1 MANLAFRSAA
11 SDGDS
16 SFGSATDIATVPAG
30 AAQNDLEQIWYSSAS
45 VAPAAAPTHTTPSG
59 WTAAGTT
66 VANGLAAG
74 ALNVRLTMYYRIA
87 PSTPANATLT
97 SSAAAAH
104 AWTRL
109 AHDNP
114 DTAAPFGQV
123 VFGTFTGTSVVASSI
138 TTTKA
143 NALVGMYVA
152 QGAAQA
158 LAPAAGLTERSDNA
172 TQGIEFAD
180 AIQAA
185 AGASG
190 TKTATAPVSTDGVWG
205 FAEFWSESADVTV
218 GLTGASSTT
227 AVGSMSGSRTVA
239 LTGGAGTGSAGSM
252 APANSKAVTGSSA
265 SGAAGTLAPGAAVGL
280 TGASSAAAVGTVS
293 AGSAVTAAL
302 TGVSISG
309 QAGSVGPA
317 TVKAL
322 TGAAAT
328 GSAGTLTPTTGV
340 TAALTGVS
348 AAGAAGSV
356 GSARTVAAT
365 GAQAAGQAGAL
376 AVSLAKVIAGLQSI
390 GSPGALATART
401 LQLVSATASG
411 DVGTV
416 GVAGMVTYTRAPSGS
431 GFSRA
436 APNTTRPASASTD
449 RPDDSESSRPEH

>member
-1 MANLAFRSAA
+1 MANLSFRSAA

-16 SFGSATDIATVPAG
+16 SFGSTTDIATVPAG
-30 AAQNDLEQIWYSSAS
+30 AAQNDLEQIWYSSAAI
-45 VAPAAAPTHTTPSG
+45 APAAAPTHTTPSG

-66 VANGLAAG
+66 VANGVAGG

-97 SSAAAAH
+97 SSVAAAH

-123 VFGTFTGTSVVASSI
+123 TFGTFTGTSVVASSI

-143 NALVGMYVA
+143 NALIAMYVA

-158 LAPAAGLTERSDNA
+158 LAPASGLTERSDNA

-185 AGASG
+185 AGATG
-190 TKTATAPVSTDGVWG
+190 TKTATAPTSTDGVWG

-218 GLTGASSTT
+218 GLTGTSSTT
-227 AVGSMSGSRTVA
+227 AAGSVAGSRTVA
-239 LTGGAGTGSAGSM
+239 VTGGASTGSVGSV
-252 APANSKAVTGSSA
+252 APATSKAVTGSSA
-265 SGAAGTLAPGAAVGL
+265 SGSPGTLVPGAAIGL
-280 TGASSAAAVGTVS
+280 TGSAGAAAVGTVS

-302 TGVSISG
+302 TGVSAAA
-309 QAGSVGPA
+309 QAGSVGPG
-317 TVKAL
+317 TSKSL
-322 TGAAAT
+322 TGPAST
-328 GSAGTLTPTTGV
+328 GSVGTLTPTTGV

-348 AAGAAGSV
+348 AVGSPGSM
-356 GSARTVAAT
+356 GSARTVTATSTQAT
-365 GAQAAGQAGAL
+365 GQVGAL
-376 AVSLAKVIAGLQSI
+376 AASLAKVIAGLQAT
-390 GSPGALATART
+390 GTPGALATVRT
-401 LQLVSATASG
+401 LQLASATANG

-416 GVAGMVTYTRAPSGS
+416 GVAGMVVYTRAPSGS

-436 APNTTRPASASTD
+436 GPDTSRPASASTE
-449 RPDDSESSRPEH
+449 RPDDGESSRPVH